1 MEQKTKKQKSD
12 IGAKLDKL
20 AEIVAWFDE
29 QKEVDVE
36 RGLEK
41 EREGA
46 VLIKELKEKMNDVE
60 NEFREIKKDLQS
72 VDEE

>member
-1 MEQKTKKQKSD
+1 MEQKAKKQKSD

-41 EREGA
+41 AREGA
-46 VLIKELKEKMNDVE
+46 ALIKELKEKMKDVE

>member
-1 MEQKTKKQKSD
+1 MEQKNKKQKSD

-36 RGLEK
+36 KGLEK
-41 EREGA
+41 AREGA
-46 VLIKELKEKMNDVE
+46 ALIRDLKEKMKDVE
-60 NEFREIKKDLQS
+60 NEFKEIKKELQS

>member
-41 EREGA
+41 AREGA
-46 VLIKELKEKMNDVE
+46 VLIKELKEKMKDVE

>member
-12 IGAKLDKL
+12 IGMKLDKL

-41 EREGA
+41 AREGA
-46 VLIKELKEKMNDVE
+46 VLIKELKEKMKDVE